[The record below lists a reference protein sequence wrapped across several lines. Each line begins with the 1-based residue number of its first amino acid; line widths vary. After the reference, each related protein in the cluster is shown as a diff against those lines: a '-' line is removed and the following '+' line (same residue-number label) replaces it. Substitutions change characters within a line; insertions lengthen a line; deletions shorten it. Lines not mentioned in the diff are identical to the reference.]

1 MDEVEKLI
9 AAEPVITLLIAK
21 LENLI
26 DKNQITDPRLVS
38 QVKKS
43 VDMLTKVEKY
53 LEDPDGSPGDLNP
66 ERLQT
71 IYRLEDNIDIF
82 LVRTKFQKRG
92 LVFADFRLKY
102 VHIQTLLMN
111 QIMKKLVSDLEKEWS
126 ILRHPSSKY
135 AKLGK
140 AILSALN
147 KRSGISGLEGRVKML
162 AELILSDYSSPFPI
176 PVMDVEGSAT
186 TTDLQKIY
194 NDVEVKDHFDCRA
207 WVAVAQEFDKS
218 QLLIDII
225 KQVRGTPG
233 TREEM
238 QERFDER
245 QLRNFLIGKRYL
257 VILIDVRT
265 PDLWEIVKY
274 AFPNSSHGSRVISSF
289 RAADVVRYPNIIFY
303 GRNPAL
309 NSGDMRVSYAT
320 TNVVFDDNATTEQ
333 QVSGQDRDH
342 LLEKKFDE
350 KTNTRRNGAEFVSG
364 SCNIQVSSAE
374 INVVGDD
381 IVTSEQPLSN
391 EDPDQLLQGVFDE
404 ETDIVGLKDKVLE
417 LAKLTLSDKHS
428 VVVVVGAA
436 GSGKTTLVKTIYDS
450 SLMRQSFGCR
460 AWVNVYLSVHYYDM
474 KNVLISILNQVTKLA
489 KDEEELLPHQLETKL
504 SDTLSGKKF
513 LIVLDDVHLPGAWY
527 DFRRILLPKSS
538 SGSRVILITRK
549 DTVAKSVSPTV
560 LRLRSLDK
568 HEIRE
573 LFSKMARKYKS
584 SDLINMQEEV
594 GEICRGLPLGICVL
608 GGLFSTRNYPSNSE
622 WSRVFKKARFGEAQ
636 SISPDLLAS
645 YIWKLAYKILS
656 PRFRA
661 YIHYLCLFPKSDE
674 VPVRRLFHLWLA
686 ERLVTPS
693 GEEELEEL
701 VNKDIEVLENMRIIQ
716 VVRRRSNGKPKTC
729 NVTSSLYDT
738 FCQNSHDM
746 GSFHVNSNIS
756 NSTSNSRKVCIR
768 RFAEHIDIQN
778 NPPSSDEGVKH
789 LHSFISFNTRKDDK
803 PSEELGNFLNKTI
816 AKEGIGLLR
825 VLDLEKVYKPVL
837 PETLGKLKLLRYV
850 GLRWTF
856 LDSIPKS
863 IGDLPCLETLDLKH
877 TNITK
882 LPMSIWRSKTL
893 RHLYMNHLHF
903 KTSTG
908 MLDSLTNLQT
918 LRGLFICNINCCKND
933 WLKSLSSIKNLGL
946 TCHTTSFEGISEQI
960 REHTSLQ
967 SLKLQLINNF
977 GEPSGFN
984 RVPIDEFKNLTELYL
999 LGMLPRRFDISRF
1012 PPKLQ
1017 ILTLSLSQLS
1027 NDPMPIL
1034 GKLEDLNTLRLFAH
1048 SYIGER
1054 LTCPKDAFRKLHV
1067 LKLWVLKEL
1076 KHWTIDDNAMRA
1088 LKQLEIRYC
1097 QKLKQIDGLENVR
1110 TLKEIIL
1117 TNMEED
1123 FVKRLGEKRIV
1134 TENNWTIR
1142 PTWRPL
1148 KLVSERIICF
1158 RLKLQYLGYDTHSC
1172 QQHDPGEEEDDDGG
1186 ASSKVK
1192 RYVEEMGAQGIGFE
1206 GFAVEAEEVK
1216 DAQVEIDVSAARPES
1231 SADDNNIL
1239 RAHAF
1244 FQTFKCLFA
1253 DLILSFQDR
1262 DKSQSFFQKLSHED
1276 AFNVIAI
1283 ELGFMYDLLYTKAT
1297 AIHTRWGFGLRIITF
1312 TLTCMVFLIF
1322 FFADKNNYVKTR
1334 PVYGSESIRKFQS

>member
-1 MDEVEKLI
+1 
-9 AAEPVITLLIAK
+9 
-21 LENLI
+21 
-26 DKNQITDPRLVS
+26 
-38 QVKKS
+38 
-43 VDMLTKVEKY
+43 
-53 LEDPDGSPGDLNP
+53 
-66 ERLQT
+66 
-71 IYRLEDNIDIF
+71 
-82 LVRTKFQKRG
+82 
-92 LVFADFRLKY
+92 
-102 VHIQTLLMN
+102 
-111 QIMKKLVSDLEKEWS
+111 
-126 ILRHPSSKY
+126 
-135 AKLGK
+135 
-140 AILSALN
+140 
-147 KRSGISGLEGRVKML
+147 ML

-176 PVMDVEGSAT
+176 PVIDVEGSAT
-186 TTDLQKIY
+186 TTELQKIY
-194 NDVEVKDHFDCRA
+194 NHVEVEGHFDRRA
-207 WVAVAQEFDKS
+207 WVAVAHEFDKS

-233 TREEM
+233 PREEM

-245 QLRNFLIGKRYL
+245 QLRNLLIGKRYL

-342 LLEKKFDE
+342 PLEKFFDE

-404 ETDIVGLKDKVLE
+404 ETDIVVFKDKILE
-417 LAKLTLSDKHS
+417 LAKLTVSDKHS
-428 VVVVVGAA
+428 VVVVVVVGAA

-450 SLMRQSFGCR
+450 SLMRQSFGFR
-460 AWVNVYLSVHYYDM
+460 AWVNVYLSDHYYDM
-474 KNVLISILNQVTKLA
+474 KNVLISILKQVTKLA
-489 KDEEELLPHQLETKL
+489 KDEEELLPYQLETKL

-573 LFSKMARKYKS
+573 LFLKMARKYKS
-584 SDLINMQEEV
+584 SDLINMQDEV

-608 GGLFSTRNYPSNSE
+608 CGLFSTRNYPSNSE
-622 WSRVFKKARFGEAQ
+622 WSGVFKKERFGEAQ

-645 YIWKLAYKILS
+645 YIWELAYKILS

-746 GSFHVNSNIS
+746 GSFHVNSNKS

-789 LHSFISFNTRKDDK
+789 LHSFISFNTRKDDR
-803 PSEELGNFLNKTI
+803 PSEELGNFLNNTI
-816 AKEGIGLLR
+816 TKEGIGLLR

-837 PETLGKLKLLRYV
+837 PETLGKLQLLRYV

-882 LPMSIWRSKTL
+882 LPMSIWRSRTL
-893 RHLYMNHLHF
+893 RHLYLNQLHF
-903 KTSTG
+903 KMSTR
-908 MLDSLTNLQT
+908 MLVSLTNLQT

-933 WLKSLSSIKNLGL
+933 WLENLSCIRNLGL
-946 TCHTTSFEGISEQI
+946 TCHTTSFQKITKQI
-960 REHTSLQ
+960 CKHTSLQ
-967 SLKLQLINNF
+967 SLKLRLINNF

-984 RVPIDEFKNLTELYL
+984 LVPIDEFENLKELYL
-999 LGMLPRRFDISRF
+999 FGMLPRGFDISRF

-1027 NDPMPIL
+1027 NDPMPML
-1034 GKLEDLNTLRLFAH
+1034 GKLKHLKTLRLFAH

-1054 LTCPKDAFRKLHV
+1054 LTCPKDTFPELLF

-1076 KHWTIDDNAMRA
+1076 KHWTINDNAMPV

-1097 QKLKQIDGLENVR
+1097 QKLKKIDGLENVR

-1117 TNMEED
+1117 TNMEKD
-1123 FVKRLGEKRIV
+1123 FVDEVRKRLGEKKV
-1134 TENNWTIR
+1134 ATETIDQ
-1142 PTWRPL
+1142 TWD
-1148 KLVSERIICF
+1148 
-1158 RLKLQYLGYDTHSC
+1158 Y
-1172 QQHDPGEEEDDDGG
+1172 
-1186 ASSKVK
+1186 
-1192 RYVEEMGAQGIGFE
+1192 
-1206 GFAVEAEEVK
+1206 
-1216 DAQVEIDVSAARPES
+1216 
-1231 SADDNNIL
+1231 
-1239 RAHAF
+1239 
-1244 FQTFKCLFA
+1244 
-1253 DLILSFQDR
+1253 
-1262 DKSQSFFQKLSHED
+1262 
-1276 AFNVIAI
+1276 
-1283 ELGFMYDLLYTKAT
+1283 
-1297 AIHTRWGFGLRIITF
+1297 
-1312 TLTCMVFLIF
+1312 
-1322 FFADKNNYVKTR
+1322 
-1334 PVYGSESIRKFQS
+1334 